1 MKKLKLS
8 KKAKKL
14 RSGDNTQTKKLQK
27 IFKTEVLT
35 SKQKKRFFDEL
46 QKRLEPPAVIV
57 VIGTAGVGKT
67 STINAIFGVDWTVG
81 VGKRGTTSMQEKE
94 FEIDSVRRMKI
105 IDLPGMGDSIERD
118 KETAELY
125 KKILPTADVV
135 LYIVQAD
142 DRAFAD
148 VEYTIK
154 ENVLPHISA
163 PSRLVVGINKV
174 DQLGIGTDEDIYWD
188 EDFNFPSPSQMEYIE
203 EKCYQ
208 TAKHIAK
215 ATGVRIL
222 WFTKKKINKKRIVAY
237 SAAKRYNLGE
247 LIRVICD
254 AAGDNSYKIPV
265 HPADPLEL
273 MSESA
278 KQALEE
284 AQKMA
289 QNEQ

>member
-8 KKAKKL
+8 KKTETL
-14 RSGDNTQTKKLQK
+14 RSGDNNQPLRLQRSRRIEGLSPKQRKKFL
-27 IFKTEVLT
+27 E
-35 SKQKKRFFDEL
+35 EL
-46 QKRLEPPAVIV
+46 QKRLEPTAVIV

-67 STINAIFGVDWTVG
+67 STINAIFGVDWAVG
-81 VGKRGTTSMQEKE
+81 VGKRGTTSMQEKV

-118 KETAELY
+118 KETAEIY

-135 LYIVQAD
+135 LYILQAD
-142 DRAFAD
+142 DRAFSD

-154 ENVLPHISA
+154 EYVLPNITD
-163 PSRLVVGINKV
+163 PSKLVVGINKV

-188 EDFNFPSPSQMEYIE
+188 EDFNFPSPAQMEYIE
-203 EKCYQ
+203 KKSYQ
-208 TAKHIAK
+208 TAKYIAK
-215 ATGVRIL
+215 ATGIRIL
-222 WFTKKKINKKRIVAY
+222 WFTKKMINKKRIVAY

-265 HPADPLEL
+265 KPADPLEL

-278 KQALEE
+278 KQALAE

-289 QNEQ
+289 QNQQ